1 MDPAFL
7 HLIRVWAGYTRDT
20 VKRFRY
26 RTITFERVTRSAQ
39 ELGMS
44 RSEFFTRAA
53 VAYLGELESKS
64 LSAQINAAL
73 ELIGDDESYQD
84 VV

>member
-1 MDPAFL
+1 
-7 HLIRVWAGYTRDT
+7 
-20 VKRFRY
+20 
-26 RTITFERVTRSAQ
+26 
-39 ELGMS
+39 MS

-73 ELIGDDESYQD
+73 ELMGDDESYQD
-84 VV
+84 DVVQAGRTLRRRTADSSGSGFGLLPFDLMSDIDRGLRLVIGL

>member
-1 MDPAFL
+1 
-7 HLIRVWAGYTRDT
+7 
-20 VKRFRY
+20 
-26 RTITFERVTRSAQ
+26 
-39 ELGMS
+39 MS

-84 VV
+84 VVEAGRALHRRTTDSSGSGFGLLPFDLMSDIDRGLRLVIGL